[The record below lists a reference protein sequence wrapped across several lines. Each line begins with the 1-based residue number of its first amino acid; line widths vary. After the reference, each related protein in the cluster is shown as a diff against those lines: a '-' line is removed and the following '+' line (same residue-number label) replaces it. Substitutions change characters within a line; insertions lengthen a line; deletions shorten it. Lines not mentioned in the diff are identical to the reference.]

1 MTNTNKAELRAEK
14 RLNKSL
20 GGSQKKLESKPGKP
34 VWTSDNCPLVVDFL
48 PAQELVMA
56 QGGGGKLGLC
66 MAPGRQKKKPEHIW
80 ARDLSKDL
88 DLLADVHKCDVLVT
102 LLREQEMDDINVPN
116 LKHET
121 LSRGML
127 WRHFPV
133 QDKWIPKKMDG
144 LLDLV
149 EYVIEQ
155 LQAGKTVVAHCNGGK
170 GRSGTVLVA
179 TLVALGRSVDE
190 SIVILRK
197 ARDGT
202 IRNPVQIAYVKQFKK
217 AWRHRRKRALRAK
230 MKQEKAMLK
239 GLGYIETEYS
249 SLTSSSSLS
258 SDDSTVDVGANVNI
272 CTILS
277 NTEMSTTLAS
287 STATATNSNDKVL

>member
-1 MTNTNKAELRAEK
+1 
-14 RLNKSL
+14 
-20 GGSQKKLESKPGKP
+20 
-34 VWTSDNCPLVVDFL
+34 
-48 PAQELVMA
+48 MA

-80 ARDLSKDL
+80 ARDLAKDL
-88 DLLADVHKCDVLVT
+88 DLLADGYKCDVLVT
-102 LLREQEMDDINVPN
+102 LLREQEMEDINVPN

-217 AWRHRRKRALRAK
+217 AWRHRRKRVLRAK

-239 GLGYIETEYS
+239 GLGYNIDSGEYS
-249 SLTSSSSLS
+249 SLSSSSSLS
-258 SDDSTVDVGANVNI
+258 SDDSTLDVGVNVNI

-287 STATATNSNDKVL
+287 STTTMTNSNDKIH